1 MTCGSCQF
9 TDTLLYCSM
18 PPKVKCKITN
28 EYRCYD
34 DECNCEDARAQKEAV
49 ESYLAQKLSE
59 PIIQIDYTD
68 VSDDVSTL
76 ITAEEADGFKGLL
89 NQALYADPVPESL
102 DIAVGCTRC
111 LVCGADVILSWSD
124 GEPKICP
131 TCQKAIKF
139 IKEKFKKELDEYEV

>member
-1 MTCGSCQF
+1 MDCGSCPF

-28 EYRCYD
+28 EYHYYD
-34 DECNCEDARAQKEAV
+34 DECNCEEARAQKEAV
-49 ESYLAQKLSE
+49 ENYLAQKLSE

-76 ITAEEADGFKGLL
+76 ITVEEADSFKGLL
-89 NQALYADPVPESL
+89 NPSLYADTTCGTI
-102 DIAVGCTRC
+102 DTAVGCTRC
-111 LVCGADVILSWSD
+111 LVCGDDIILTWYEGGS
-124 GEPKICP
+124 KICP
-131 TCQKAIKF
+131 ACQKTIKF